1 MIDDYEENEHHFVI
15 IETLTFKYMQ
25 MDEVPLVRE
34 FSADLIKDN
43 KVFEE
48 R

>member
-1 MIDDYEENEHHFVI
+1 
-15 IETLTFKYMQ
+15 MQ

-48 R
+48 AMTELYYLMIITFTSHVCL